1 MVRRVFLRYDL
12 DMPRAIIHVDL
23 DAFYCA
29 VEELR
34 TPALRGQPFAV
45 GGRPEGRG
53 VVASCS
59 YAARAFGVHSAMPMG
74 RALRLC
80 PQLIIVP
87 PNFPLYRRASRA
99 VMARLHAVT
108 DRVQQLS
115 IDEAF
120 LDVTEH
126 AMPAATLAKA
136 LQDQIRDE
144 LKLPCSL
151 GVASNKLVAKIAT
164 DVGKVARRTGQT
176 PSALYVVPPG
186 EEAAFLAP
194 LPASVLWG
202 VGPKTA
208 ERLAA
213 LGMQTIG
220 DIAARPVEAL
230 VREFGKHGH
239 DLAQHARGIDER
251 PVTTERV
258 ARSIS
263 KETTFA
269 RDIRDRETLWQT
281 VQEQAAQVARKLQ
294 AEGLTGTTVKLKLRW
309 ADFTTLTR
317 QTSMG
322 PTDDEALLTQAAGW
336 LLDQVWERG
345 RPVRLIGV
353 GVSGLE
359 ARARQLSLLDADS
372 QDAGGREGRLQEA
385 IATIRERFG
394 ENAVYRGSDD

>member
-1 MVRRVFLRYDL
+1 MK
-12 DMPRAIIHVDL
+12 RAIIHVDL

-34 TPALRGQPFAV
+34 TPKLRGQPFAV

-74 RALRLC
+74 RAVRLC
-80 PQLIIVP
+80 SQLIIVP

-99 VMARLHAVT
+99 VMARLHAIT
-108 DRVQQLS
+108 DRVEQLS

-120 LDVTEH
+120 LDVTGH
-126 AMPAATLAKA
+126 ATPAATLAVE
-136 LQDQIRDE
+136 LQAQIRDE
-144 LKLPCSL
+144 LRLPCSL

-176 PSALYVVPPG
+176 PSALCVVPPG

-194 LPASVLWG
+194 LPTSVLWG

-213 LGMQTIG
+213 FGIQAIG
-220 DIAARPVEAL
+220 DIAARSVEAL

-269 RDIRDRETLWQT
+269 QDVRDSETLWQT
-281 VQEQAAQVARKLQ
+281 VQEQAVQVAHKLQ

-317 QTSMG
+317 QTSVG
-322 PTDDEALLTQAAGW
+322 PTDDEALLAQSARW
-336 LLDQVWERG
+336 LLDQVWVRG

-359 ARARQLSLLDADS
+359 ARVRQLSLLDPDA
-372 QDAGGREGRLQEA
+372 QDAGGRDRRLQA
-385 IATIRERFG
+385 DSATARERIG
-394 ENAVYRGSDD
+394 DDALRDGSEH

>member
-1 MVRRVFLRYDL
+1 MARRVFLRYDL
-12 DMPRAIIHVDL
+12 GMPRAIIHVDL

-74 RALRLC
+74 RALGLC

-108 DRVQQLS
+108 ERVQQLS

-126 AMPAATLAKA
+126 ATPAATLATE
-136 LQDQIRDE
+136 LQAQIRDE

-176 PSALYVVPPG
+176 PSALCVVPPG

-194 LPASVLWG
+194 LPAGVLWG

-220 DIAARPVEAL
+220 DIAARPVEVL
-230 VREFGKHGH
+230 VREFGKHGQE
-239 DLAQHARGIDER
+239 LAQHARGIDER

-281 VQEQAAQVARKLQ
+281 VQEQTMQVARKVQ

-317 QTSMG
+317 QTSVG
-322 PTDDEALLTQAAGW
+322 AT
-336 LLDQVWERG
+336 G
-345 RPVRLIGV
+345 R
-353 GVSGLE
+353 
-359 ARARQLSLLDADS
+359 
-372 QDAGGREGRLQEA
+372 
-385 IATIRERFG
+385 
-394 ENAVYRGSDD
+394 

>member
-1 MVRRVFLRYDL
+1 MR
-12 DMPRAIIHVDL
+12 RAIIHVDL

-34 TPALRGQPFAV
+34 IPKLRGQPFAV

-74 RALRLC
+74 RAVRLC

-99 VMARLHAVT
+99 VMARLHAIT
-108 DRVQQLS
+108 DRVEQLS

-120 LDVTEH
+120 LDVTGH
-126 AMPAATLAKA
+126 ATPAATLAVE
-136 LQDQIRDE
+136 LQEQIRDE
-144 LKLPCSL
+144 LRLPCSL

-176 PSALYVVPPG
+176 PSALCVVPPG
-186 EEAAFLAP
+186 EEAAFLTP

-213 LGMQTIG
+213 LGMQTIE
-220 DIAARPVEAL
+220 DIATRAVESL
-230 VREFGKHGH
+230 VREFGKHGY
-239 DLAQHARGIDER
+239 DLAQHARGLDER
-251 PVTTERV
+251 PVMTEHV

-269 RDIRDRETLWQT
+269 QDVRDSETLWQT
-281 VQEQAAQVARKLQ
+281 VQEQAAQVARKLR

-309 ADFTTLTR
+309 MDFTTLTR
-317 QTSMG
+317 QTSVG
-322 PTDDEALLTQAAGW
+322 PTDDEVLLAQVARW
-336 LLDQVWERG
+336 LLEQVWVRG

-353 GVSGLE
+353 GISGLE
-359 ARARQLSLLDADS
+359 ARARQLSLLTPDV
-372 QDAGGREGRLQEA
+372 QDAGGRERRLQA
-385 IATIRERFG
+385 DSGTARERIG
-394 ENAVYRGSDD
+394 DDALRHGSEH

>member
-1 MVRRVFLRYDL
+1 
-12 DMPRAIIHVDL
+12 MPRAIIHLDL

-34 TPALRGQPFAV
+34 SPQLRGQPFAV

-74 RALRLC
+74 HALRLC
-80 PQLIIVP
+80 PQLIIVAP
-87 PNFPLYRRASRA
+87 TFPLYRRASRA

-108 DRVQQLS
+108 DQVQQLS

-120 LDVTEH
+120 LDVTTH
-126 AMPAATLAKA
+126 ATPAATLARQ
-136 LQDQIRDE
+136 LQAQIRDE
-144 LKLPCSL
+144 VTLPCSL

-164 DVGKVARRTGQT
+164 DVGKAARRTGRT
-176 PSALYVVPPG
+176 PSALCVVPPG

-194 LPASVLWG
+194 LPANVLWG

-213 LGMQTIG
+213 LGMHTIG
-220 DIAARPVEAL
+220 DIAARSVETL

-251 PVTTERV
+251 PVETERV

-269 RDIRDRETLWQT
+269 RDVWEREALWQT
-281 VQEQAAQVARKLQ
+281 VQEQAAEVARSLR

-317 QTSMG
+317 QRSVG
-322 PTDDEALLTQAAGW
+322 ATDDAVLLAQAAGW
-336 LLDQVWERG
+336 LLEQVWAHG

-359 ARARQLSLLDADS
+359 GGARQLSLLTP
-372 QDAGGREGRLQEA
+372 GR
-385 IATIRERFG
+385 
-394 ENAVYRGSDD
+394 

>member
-1 MVRRVFLRYDL
+1 MK
-12 DMPRAIIHVDL
+12 RAIIHVDL

-34 TPALRGQPFAV
+34 TPKLRGQPFAV

-74 RALRLC
+74 RAIRLC

-99 VMARLHAVT
+99 VMARLHAIT
-108 DRVQQLS
+108 DRVEQLS

-120 LDVTEH
+120 LDVTGH
-126 AMPAATLAKA
+126 ATPAATLAVE
-136 LQDQIRDE
+136 LQAQIRDE
-144 LKLPCSL
+144 LRLPCSL

-176 PSALYVVPPG
+176 PSALCVVPPG

-194 LPASVLWG
+194 LPTSVLWG

-213 LGMQTIG
+213 LGIQTIG
-220 DIAARPVEAL
+220 DIAARSVEAL

-269 RDIRDRETLWQT
+269 QDVRDSETLWQT
-281 VQEQAAQVARKLQ
+281 VQEQAAQVARKLR
-294 AEGLTGTTVKLKLRW
+294 AEELTGTTVKLKLRW
-309 ADFTTLTR
+309 MDFTTLTR
-317 QTSMG
+317 QTSVG
-322 PTDDEALLTQAAGW
+322 PTDDEVLLAQVARW
-336 LLDQVWERG
+336 LLEQVWVRG

-353 GVSGLE
+353 GISGLE
-359 ARARQLSLLDADS
+359 ARARQLSLLTPDV
-372 QDAGGREGRLQEA
+372 QDAGGRNRRLQA
-385 IATIRERFG
+385 DSGTARERIG
-394 ENAVYRGSDD
+394 DDALRHGSEH

>member
-1 MVRRVFLRYDL
+1 MR
-12 DMPRAIIHVDL
+12 RAIIHVDL

-34 TPALRGQPFAV
+34 IPKLRGQPFAV

-74 RALRLC
+74 RAIRLC

-99 VMARLHAVT
+99 VMARLHAIT
-108 DRVQQLS
+108 DRVEQLS

-120 LDVTEH
+120 LDVTGH
-126 AMPAATLAKA
+126 ATPVATLAVE
-136 LQDQIRDE
+136 LQAQIRDE
-144 LKLPCSL
+144 LRLPCSL

-176 PSALYVVPPG
+176 PSALCVVPPG

-213 LGMQTIG
+213 LGMQTIE
-220 DIAARPVEAL
+220 DIATRAVESL
-230 VREFGKHGH
+230 VREFGKHGY
-239 DLAQHARGIDER
+239 DLAQHARGLDER
-251 PVTTERV
+251 PVMTEHV

-269 RDIRDRETLWQT
+269 QDVRDSETLWQT

-317 QTSMG
+317 QTSVG
-322 PTDDEALLTQAAGW
+322 PTDDEALLAQSARW
-336 LLDQVWERG
+336 LLDQVWVRG

-359 ARARQLSLLDADS
+359 ARARQLSLLAPDA
-372 QDAGGREGRLQEA
+372 QDAGGRDRRLQA
-385 IATIRERFG
+385 DGAT
-394 ENAVYRGSDD
+394 ARGRIGDDALHHGSEP